1 MKTANRVLFIFL
13 AILGSCIDPLD
24 VNIDREVNILI
35 VEGSITTQPG
45 PHFVKL
51 SQSAKYGSIFD
62 GYIRPVSGAI
72 VAIRD
77 AEGRVVTLR
86 EDRGAPGVYITPDG
100 FRATVGNSYSLLIS
114 TLQGEEYTSL
124 PEKVVAAPELVELG
138 VEFKKTQIADN
149 VFRSGLNVLATFN
162 DDPGEKNFYMW
173 KNNGIYKIKTYPED
187 YIGRD
192 GEGNPV
198 PAPKDCCE
206 FCWVEEI
213 AGDRVIRLLS
223 DNNVNG
229 NKVTDIAAFVED
241 DGLRYYDKYLIRIA
255 QHTLT
260 RDAFQF
266 FSLLKE
272 QLSINGDI
280 FDPPPATLRG
290 NMINLTNPDEN
301 VIGYFRASDVS
312 VDSLFLTIDMLTEP
326 RPLRRVNDDCR
337 VYRNGTTVQPV
348 YW

>member
-1 MKTANRVLFIFL
+1 MKYRNRIIPILLV
-13 AILGSCIDPLD
+13 ILGSCIDPLD
-24 VNIDREVNILI
+24 VNIDREVNVLI
-35 VEGSITTQPG
+35 VEGAITTQPG

-51 SQSAKYGSIFD
+51 TRSAKYGSIFD
-62 GYIRPVSGAI
+62 GYVRPITGAN

-77 AEGRVVTLR
+77 SDGKVVLLR
-86 EDRGAPGVYITPDG
+86 EIADSPGIY
-100 FRATVGNSYSLLIS
+100 ATSDSFKAVVGKSYTLLIS
-114 TLQGEEYTSL
+114 TLQGLEYTSL
-124 PEKVVAAPELVELG
+124 PEKVIQAPQSLALSVEY
-138 VEFKKTQIADN
+138 KKTQ
-149 VFRSGLNVLATFN
+149 VTEKEFRSGLDVLATF
-162 DDPGEKNFYMW
+162 DDNPEARNYYMW
-173 KNNGIYKIKTYPED
+173 KNNGTYKIKTYPED

-198 PAPKDCCE
+198 PQPKDCCE
-206 FCWVEEI
+206 FCWLEEI
-213 AGDRVIRLLS
+213 NGDPAIRLLS

-229 NKVTDIAAFVED
+229 NRVTDVAAFIED
-241 DGLRYYDKYLIRIA
+241 DAVRFYEKYLIRIE

-260 RDAFQF
+260 REAYQF

-301 VIGYFRASDVS
+301 VIGYFRVSDV
-312 VDSLFLTIDMLTEP
+312 VIDSLYLTKEMMAEP
-326 RPLRRVNDDCR
+326 RPLRRINNDCR
-337 VYRNGTTVQPV
+337 VYKNATTIKPS